1 MSIDLNLTKK
11 EEELLKKQEKHLEEL
26 KLFNETL
33 KNCKCDSSFIDE
45 FLEKHE
51 EELEKFVSIFTDEF
65 LEEQEEHLEEFVSIF
80 IDKFLEKYEEELEE
94 FKNLP
99 SEEKLQILIERN
111 SEKAE

>member
-11 EEELLKKQEKHLEEL
+11 EEELLKKQEEHLEEL

-45 FLEKHE
+45 FLEK
-51 EELEKFVSIFTDEF
+51 
-65 LEEQEEHLEEFVSIF
+65 
-80 IDKFLEKYEEELEE
+80 YEEELKD
-94 FKNLP
+94 FRNLP
-99 SEEKLQILIERN
+99 IEEKFRLLIERN

>member
-1 MSIDLNLTKK
+1 MSIDLDLIKK

-45 FLEKHE
+45 FLEK
-51 EELEKFVSIFTDEF
+51 
-65 LEEQEEHLEEFVSIF
+65 
-80 IDKFLEKYEEELEE
+80 YEEELKD
-94 FKNLP
+94 FRNLP
-99 SEEKLQILIERN
+99 IEEKFRILIERN

>member
-45 FLEKHE
+45 FLEK
-51 EELEKFVSIFTDEF
+51 
-65 LEEQEEHLEEFVSIF
+65 
-80 IDKFLEKYEEELEE
+80 YEEELKD
-94 FKNLP
+94 FRNLP
-99 SEEKLQILIERN
+99 IEEKFRLLTERN
-111 SEKAE
+111 SKKAE

>member
-1 MSIDLNLTKK
+1 MSIDLDLIKK

-45 FLEKHE
+45 FLEK
-51 EELEKFVSIFTDEF
+51 
-65 LEEQEEHLEEFVSIF
+65 
-80 IDKFLEKYEEELEE
+80 YEEELKD
-94 FKNLP
+94 FRNLP
-99 SEEKLQILIERN
+99 IEEKFRILTERN

>member
-51 EELEKFVSIFTDEF
+51 EELK
-65 LEEQEEHLEEFVSIF
+65 
-80 IDKFLEKYEEELEE
+80 E

-99 SEEKLQILIERN
+99 FDEKVRMLTERN

>member
-1 MSIDLNLTKK
+1 MSIDLDLIKK

-45 FLEKHE
+45 FLEK
-51 EELEKFVSIFTDEF
+51 
-65 LEEQEEHLEEFVSIF
+65 
-80 IDKFLEKYEEELEE
+80 YEEELKD
-94 FKNLP
+94 FRNL
-99 SEEKLQILIERN
+99 SIEEKFRILTERN

>member
-1 MSIDLNLTKK
+1 MSIDLDSIKK

-45 FLEKHE
+45 FLEK
-51 EELEKFVSIFTDEF
+51 
-65 LEEQEEHLEEFVSIF
+65 
-80 IDKFLEKYEEELEE
+80 YEEELKD
-94 FKNLP
+94 FRNLP
-99 SEEKLQILIERN
+99 IEEKFRILIERN

>member
-1 MSIDLNLTKK
+1 MSIDLDLIKK
-11 EEELLKKQEKHLEEL
+11 EEELLKKQEEEL

-51 EELEKFVSIFTDEF
+51 EELK
-65 LEEQEEHLEEFVSIF
+65 
-80 IDKFLEKYEEELEE
+80 E

-99 SEEKLQILIERN
+99 SEEKLQILTERN

>member
-1 MSIDLNLTKK
+1 MSIDLDLIKK
-11 EEELLKKQEKHLEEL
+11 EEELLKKQEEHLEEL

-33 KNCKCDSSFIDE
+33 KNCKFDSSFIDE

-51 EELEKFVSIFTDEF
+51 EELK
-65 LEEQEEHLEEFVSIF
+65 
-80 IDKFLEKYEEELEE
+80 E

-111 SEKAE
+111 TEKAD

>member
-1 MSIDLNLTKK
+1 MSIDLDFIKK
-11 EEELLKKQEKHLEEL
+11 TEELLKKQEEYLEEL

-33 KNCKCDSSFIDE
+33 KNCKFDSSFIDE

-51 EELEKFVSIFTDEF
+51 EELE
-65 LEEQEEHLEEFVSIF
+65 
-80 IDKFLEKYEEELEE
+80 ELEE

-99 SEEKLQILIERN
+99 LDEKVRMLEERN

>member
-1 MSIDLNLTKK
+1 MSIDLNLIKK

-51 EELEKFVSIFTDEF
+51 EELK
-65 LEEQEEHLEEFVSIF
+65 
-80 IDKFLEKYEEELEE
+80 E

-99 SEEKLQILIERN
+99 FDEKVRMLTERN
-111 SEKAE
+111 SEKAD

>member
-1 MSIDLNLTKK
+1 MSIDLIKK
-11 EEELLKKQEKHLEEL
+11 EEELLKKQEEHLEEL

-33 KNCKCDSSFIDE
+33 KNCKFDSSFIDE

-51 EELEKFVSIFTDEF
+51 EELK
-65 LEEQEEHLEEFVSIF
+65 
-80 IDKFLEKYEEELEE
+80 E

-99 SEEKLQILIERN
+99 FDEKVRMLTERN